1 MTAPFDLLVPDW
13 PAPANV
19 RACVTTRTRGDSLAP
34 FECFNLGDH
43 VGDNGRQVQANR
55 DVLEQQLECS
65 PVWLEQ
71 VHGATVVEASPGTL
85 ATADASWSAAP
96 GVACSILTADCLPV
110 LFTDRDGTRVA
121 AAHAGWRSLA
131 GGVLENTLVAM
142 QVDPR
147 QVLVWLGPAIGS
159 EVYEVGPEVRQ
170 AFTAQH
176 AEAARAFVP
185 SGRSGHWLADL
196 YELARIRL
204 AAAGVVAV
212 YGGGFCTLTDPRFYS
227 YRRHAVTGRMAS
239 LIWLTAPA
247 NL

>member
-1 MTAPFDLLVPDW
+1 MTAPFDLIVPDW

-19 RACVTTRTRGDSLAP
+19 RACVTTRARGDSLAP

-43 VGDNGRQVQANR
+43 VGDNDRQVQANR

-121 AAHAGWRSLA
+121 AAHAGWRGLA
-131 GGVLENTLVAM
+131 DGILEATVATMAAPPETLLA
-142 QVDPR
+142 
-147 QVLVWLGPAIGS
+147 WLGPAIGPQAF
-159 EVYEVGPEVRQ
+159 EVGAEVRERFCVWNAASAQ
-170 AFTAQH
+170 AFTPG
-176 AEAARAFVP
+176 EAP
-185 SGRSGHWLADL
+185 GKWWCDL
-196 YELARIRL
+196 FLLARLRL
-204 AAAGVVAV
+204 QQAGVTAV
-212 YGGGFCTLTDPRFYS
+212 YGGGVCTYSDSQRFYS
-227 YRRHAVTGRMAS
+227 YRRDGVTGRFAS
-239 LIWLTAPA
+239 LIWLSSHS
-247 NL
+247 